1 MIGYDDSTYGERF
14 ADVYDDWY
22 SDVSDVESTVAFIT
36 KLAIDAGGERAA
48 VLELGVGTGRLALPI
63 AAKGVAVVGLDSSPA
78 MLARLADKDPDGTIE
93 QVLGDMVDDMPAGPF
108 DVVFVAYNT
117 FFGLLTAERQA
128 ACFAAVA
135 QRLRPGGAFV
145 IEAFVPNNAAAEAN
159 GNVTVRSITAD
170 RVVLAISQT
179 DPVRQSALGQY
190 VEISESG
197 GIRLRPWQI
206 RFAAPAE
213 LDNMAHAGG
222 MRLDERYEHFDRT
235 PFDDDSQRHVSVYR

>member
-63 AAKGVAVVGLDSSPA
+63 AAKGVAVVGL
-78 MLARLADKDPDGTIE
+78 
-93 QVLGDMVDDMPAGPF
+93 
-108 DVVFVAYNT
+108 VAYNT